1 MKRLLPFLM
10 LFAPPALAQM
20 PPPVQTN
27 WTVNIKDTNYA
38 SYYINYGPL
47 SGIYNNR
54 VVGHTGT
61 NVLTGTSKTNT
72 YYIRVSG
79 YVAVTNI
86 TIWSTAAYVLVA
98 ESNETIKYAPTPLA
112 FVPPIFTVSFS
123 VTNPS
128 GNGFYRIQFSPDLVN
143 WISSGSN
150 VPTLNIK
157 RVQ

>member
-1 MKRLLPFLM
+1 MNRLLTLLM
-10 LFAPPALAQM
+10 LLALPALAQM

-27 WTVNIKDTNYA
+27 CTVNIKDTNY
-38 SYYINYGPL
+38 STYYIYYGP
-47 SGIYNNR
+47 STGNYTNR
-54 VVGHTGT
+54 VTAVRGT
-61 NVLTGTSKTNT
+61 NALAGTSKANT
-72 YYIRVSG
+72 YYI
-79 YVAVTNI
+79 
-86 TIWSTAAYVLVA
+86 AAAGLVLQFNV
-98 ESNETIKYAPTPLA
+98 ETPLSNEIIRKPPTPLA

-128 GNGFYRIQFSPDLVN
+128 GVGFYRIQFSPDLVN